1 MFSAK
6 PYRGNPVAGF
16 SMNASVGQWFA
27 RTGVVTTGYRVAQ
40 GRRLDR
46 VGDITIGIDPDGA
59 VWVGGATVTLFAGT
73 ALA

>member
-1 MFSAK
+1 
-6 PYRGNPVAGF
+6 
-16 SMNASVGQWFA
+16 MNASVAQWSA

-46 VGDITIGIDPDGA
+46 AGHITIGIDPDGA
-59 VWVGGATVTLFAGT
+59 VWVGGATVPLFVGT